1 VRRREPRVAGSGA
14 PYLVPGG
21 LALVAALLAW
31 VFWARL
37 ASCGASL
44 ESPDTQIRKALAAQ
58 ARAQLDDVYGYRAGG
73 TVELAP
79 LRFDDVAPSVEGGRA
94 TVVAMLA
101 AEGRV
106 VWRDQQAKLSYLGR
120 ERFHMKPCT
129 IALWC
134 GEGDQFD
141 RLRGV
146 LLALFRRHDAFQ
158 GHDAAAAARLLA
170 DAYQDRGEDRAAA
183 AARLA
188 REVPA
193 APPARVLGW
202 QIRVERDGAEVG
214 EDLERGQGGDAR
226 RERRVYRLVREGE
239 RWVFTAGA

>member
-1 VRRREPRVAGSGA
+1 VRRREPRTGGSGA

-21 LALVAALLAW
+21 LALVAALLA
-31 VFWARL
+31 
-37 ASCGASL
+37 SL
-44 ESPDTQIRKALAAQ
+44 ESPETQLRKALAAQ
-58 ARAQLDDVYGYRAGG
+58 TRAQLDDVYGYRAGG
-73 TVELAP
+73 MVELDA
-79 LRFDDVAPSVEGGRA
+79 LRFDDVAPTVEGGRA

-158 GHDAAAAARLLA
+158 GRDAEAAARLLA
-170 DAYQDRGEDRAAA
+170 ERYQDRGEDRAAA
-183 AARLA
+183 AARLG
-188 REVPA
+188 REVPGA
-193 APPARVLGW
+193 QPARVLGW
-202 QIRVERDGAEVG
+202 QIRVEREGAEVG
-214 EDLERGQGGDAR
+214 EDLERGEGAGAR
-226 RERRVYRLVREGE
+226 RERRVYRLAREGE